1 MAKIIK
7 TTGEEITIVP
17 ENSKD
22 FKLEELSTIV
32 GGYIEI
38 VFLGPDKITKKQMIL
53 VVNEEGKLNR
63 LPFNSKATQLYHN
76 CVGPYDVIVGDVLY
90 CEHKQ
95 VK

>member
-7 TTGEEITIVP
+7 TTGEEITVVP
-17 ENSKD
+17 QNSKD

-38 VFLGPDKITKKQMIL
+38 VFLGPDLVTKIPMIM
-53 VVNEEGKLNR
+53 VVNEEGKLNN
-63 LPFNSKATQLYHN
+63 LPFNEKATKIYQEAK
-76 CVGPYDVIVGDVLY
+76 GPHDVIVGDVLY
-90 CEHKQ
+90 CEFKQ

>member
-7 TTGEEITIVP
+7 TTGEEIEIEP
-17 ENSKD
+17 KNGKD
-22 FKLEELSTIV
+22 FDLAEMQEIV

-38 VFLGPDKITKKQMIL
+38 VFLGINKETKKPMIL
-53 VVNEEGKLNR
+53 VVNEEGKLNK
-63 LPFNSKATQLYHN
+63 LPFNMKATQLYHN
-76 CVGPYDVIVGDVLY
+76 CVGPYDVIVGNVLY

>member
-7 TTGEEITIVP
+7 TTGEEITVVP
-17 ENSKD
+17 KNGKD
-22 FKLEELSTIV
+22 FDLAEMQEIV
-32 GGYIEI
+32 GGHIEI
-38 VFLGPDKITKKQMIL
+38 VFLGINKETKKLMIL

-63 LPFNSKATQLYHN
+63 LPFNSKATQLYHT
-76 CVGPYDVIVGDVLY
+76 CIGPYDVIVGDVLY